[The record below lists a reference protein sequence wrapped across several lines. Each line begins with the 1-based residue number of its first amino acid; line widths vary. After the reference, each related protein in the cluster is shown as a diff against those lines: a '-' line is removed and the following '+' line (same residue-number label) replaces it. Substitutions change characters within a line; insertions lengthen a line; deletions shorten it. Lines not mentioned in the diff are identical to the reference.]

1 MSYIAGTG
9 IIQGTGG
16 VNSINIDVN
25 VEQIVVNKN
34 DIITIK
40 ADLQNISTSE
50 VAEGSRLYYTEERV
64 DDNIALKS
72 TTDIAEGTN
81 LYYTEDRVD
90 TNIALKTTTD
100 IAEGENLYYTE
111 DRVDA
116 NIALKTTTDIA
127 EGNNLYYTEERV
139 SANIDVIDL
148 KRKIDGY
155 TNDEGDVI
163 NGALTK
169 IEMIEGEVSTNIDN
183 IETISNNAQVVRNDI
198 YGYTDEQGVYQ
209 FGILDEING
218 YLVDVDG
225 VDVPEA
231 EQLKGIN
238 QALLDLKTKDAD
250 QDTQALATM
259 VGTAVFEVG
268 KYAYAKVQKGGLFGA
283 KLQALTAADNTSAF
297 NTFSGDAIAEIIEEL
312 NNMVDVYRYDAI
324 NNEAGINTDPITGY
338 KLYVGGKTRIN
349 GNLEILDTGTTFFNV
364 KDYLIF
370 KGIKSSH
377 NALKVDSSSKLLEL
391 NYYDRHF
398 KDGTDTDT
406 TKTNKFR
413 LNLKTNGGII
423 EDANGLLIDV
433 KTSGGITNDTNGL
446 SQTFLI
452 TDAINGIERITTVG
466 TNKDKIQSRIL
477 STGGLDQGTTGLYI
491 KTKTNG
497 SIESDV
503 GGVYVK
509 TKVSGG
515 ITSDVSGLS
524 QTYLITDT
532 INGIERITTGIDKDK
547 IQIKL
552 KPILH

>member
-218 YLVDVDG
+218 YIVDVDG

-238 QALLDLKTKDAD
+238 QTLLDLKTKDAD

-364 KDYLIF
+364 KDYLI
-370 KGIKSSH
+370 
-377 NALKVDSSSKLLEL
+377 LKV
-391 NYYDRHF
+391 
-398 KDGTDTDT
+398 
-406 TKTNKFR
+406 
-413 LNLKTNGGII
+413 
-423 EDANGLLIDV
+423 
-433 KTSGGITNDTNGL
+433 
-446 SQTFLI
+446 
-452 TDAINGIERITTVG
+452 
-466 TNKDKIQSRIL
+466 SRVVIML
-477 STGGLDQGTTGLYI
+477 
-491 KTKTNG
+491 
-497 SIESDV
+497 
-503 GGVYVK
+503 
-509 TKVSGG
+509 
-515 ITSDVSGLS
+515 
-524 QTYLITDT
+524 
-532 INGIERITTGIDKDK
+532 
-547 IQIKL
+547 
-552 KPILH
+552 